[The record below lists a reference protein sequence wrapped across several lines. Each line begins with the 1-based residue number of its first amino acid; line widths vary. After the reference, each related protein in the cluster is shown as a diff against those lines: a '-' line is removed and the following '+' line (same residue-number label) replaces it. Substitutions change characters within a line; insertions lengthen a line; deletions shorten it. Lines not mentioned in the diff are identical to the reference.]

1 LKYLKPFNDDNIC
14 LKIAELGCGNCRD
27 SVFFADKGNYVYA
40 IDLFSSKI
48 NQHEWVNLISD
59 DALCVMQN
67 FKLKT
72 LVDLVYMR
80 WFLHAISYK
89 EAEQL
94 FVSSIHNLKQGGLIC
109 IEVRSI
115 NDEKLKTESVFNNED
130 GSYELSHKR
139 WLYNKEMLFKLA
151 NDNGLEIIEYSQ
163 GFFSP
168 ISETE
173 TPNPLLIRFIVKK
186 KFLPYYELSDN
197 YKLHKSAT
205 EIKKARALKSY
216 EEMNFF
222 NKLIE
227 KHKINYVA
235 VAGTLLGLHRHGGVI
250 PWDDDIDLG
259 FIPSEWEKLKTILP
273 EFAKAGLKTVQ
284 LNKGRQYH
292 IGLIDCFLLSE
303 LRGNYEGIFKTYC
316 DIDEYK
322 SSVKQRFGYTYIY
335 SPISSYRSL
344 LKRFGDDYFSV
355 GDVNDGFHYTNDKI
369 ARFNL
374 TVSDRSFVTS

>member
-1 LKYLKPFNDDNIC
+1 MQNAKFWKQFYENTKSYLANKSTFAEYVYLKYLKPFNDDNIC

-40 IDLFSSKI
+40 IDLFSSKM

-80 WFLHAISYK
+80 WFLHAIPYK

-115 NDEKLKTESVFNNED
+115 NDEKLKSESVFNNED

-151 NDNGLEIIEYSQ
+151 NDNGLEIVEYSQ

-186 KFLPYYELSDN
+186 KNLPYYESSDN
-197 YKLHKSAT
+197 YKLYESVT
-205 EIKKARALKSY
+205 DIKKAKALKSY

-222 NKLIE
+222 NPPNLFFSSLGKS
-227 KHKINYVA
+227 A
-235 VAGTLLGLHRHGGVI
+235 LLVI
-250 PWDDDIDLG
+250 ICSCL
-259 FIPSEWEKLKTILP
+259 
-273 EFAKAGLKTVQ
+273 
-284 LNKGRQYH
+284 
-292 IGLIDCFLLSE
+292 
-303 LRGNYEGIFKTYC
+303 
-316 DIDEYK
+316 
-322 SSVKQRFGYTYIY
+322 
-335 SPISSYRSL
+335 PISPM
-344 LKRFGDDYFSV
+344 GM
-355 GDVNDGFHYTNDKI
+355 GPN
-369 ARFNL
+369 
-374 TVSDRSFVTS
+374 